1 MNMTFVESVRAKL
14 FLHDAVVGCNVHL
27 RWMRKLPFVRVYDE
41 GCVSGVSGRQGG
53 YIKHV
58 YHKSVCGVARRQECM
73 DNDDVV
79 APSRSQSV

>member
-1 MNMTFVESVRAKL
+1 MNMTFVESVRANL
-14 FLHDAVVGCNVHL
+14 VLHDAVVGCNAHL

-53 YIKHV
+53 YVQHV
-58 YHKSVCGVARRQECM
+58 YHKRVRRVARRQECT
-73 DNDDVV
+73 DNDEV